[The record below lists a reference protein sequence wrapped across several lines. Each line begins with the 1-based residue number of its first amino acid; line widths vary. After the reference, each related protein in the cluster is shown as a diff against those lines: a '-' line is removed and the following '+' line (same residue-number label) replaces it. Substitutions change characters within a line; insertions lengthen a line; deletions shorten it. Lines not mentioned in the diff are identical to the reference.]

1 MNVLPIALCLRDFS
15 ASAIS
20 ATQRLASE
28 DAQTEGVAEAC
39 RKASEEGYLAGK
51 RDAEASM
58 AASYEDRLAAEIAAA
73 QERTSAAATADYNA
87 QSARWAAETSVALRL
102 GLENLEQKIADQV
115 AEVVTG
121 LIVID
126 TERLAITEMVS
137 NYSRLKKDDKARI
150 DVSGPPHLLR
160 LLAQSLPEIE
170 FGISPSPTLE
180 LSMRINDTE
189 LSTRLSDWRNS
200 YLGKTP

>member
-1 MNVLPIALCLRDFS
+1 MNVLPVALCLRDFS
-15 ASAIS
+15 LSAIS
-20 ATQRLASE
+20 ATQLLASE
-28 DAQTEGVAEAC
+28 EAKTEGIAEAC

-58 AASYEDRLAAEIAAA
+58 AAVYEDRLVAEIAAA
-73 QERTSAAATADYNA
+73 QNRTSAAATAEYNS
-87 QSARWAAETSVALRL
+87 QSERWAAETAVALRR
-102 GLENLEQKIADQV
+102 GLENLEHKIADQV
-115 AEVVTG
+115 AELLTG
-121 LIVID
+121 LMVNHI
-126 TERLAITEMVS
+126 ERLAITEMVS

-189 LSTRLSDWRNS
+189 LSTRLSDWKS
-200 YLGKTP
+200 SHLGKTP